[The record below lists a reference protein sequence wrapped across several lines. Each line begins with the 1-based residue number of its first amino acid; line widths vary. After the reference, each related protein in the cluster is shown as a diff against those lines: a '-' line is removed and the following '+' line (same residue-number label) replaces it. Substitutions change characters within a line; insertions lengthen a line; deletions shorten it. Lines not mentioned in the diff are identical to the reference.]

1 MNNDN
6 LWMKLEAGPNPPEE
20 VYTIIEN
27 PKNNKNKYEYRKD
40 GFIILDRVLHSSVH
54 FPGDY
59 GLIPRTYFEDGDPL
73 DILVLISEPTFPGC
87 VLAAR
92 PIGILKMK
100 DEKGRDD
107 KILAVAS
114 GDPIYYNVFTLDDL
128 YQHNLNE
135 IAEFFRTYKGLEHG
149 KDTEVL
155 GWGSKQEAFD
165 TIIQS
170 MKLFDKL
177 YNKEGDKK

>member
-1 MNNDN
+1 MKA
-6 LWMKLEAGPNPPEE
+6 LWEELETGPNPPEE
-20 VYTIIEN
+20 VYVIIEN
-27 PKNNKNKYEYRKD
+27 PKNNKNKYEYKKD
-40 GFIILDRVLHSSVH
+40 GVLVLDRVLHSSVH

-73 DILVLISEPTFPGC
+73 DILVLITEPTFPGC

-92 PIGILKMK
+92 PIGILKMR

-114 GDPIYYNVFTLDDL
+114 GDPFYHDVYTLKDIYAHSLE
-128 YQHNLNE
+128 E

-149 KDTEVL
+149 KKTEVL
-155 GWGSKQEAFD
+155 GWGSKEEAFE
-165 TIIQS
+165 TITKS
-170 MKLFDKL
+170 MQFYEKLFVQP
-177 YNKEGDKK
+177 